1 MAGLDGRTAPVTGGG
16 RGIGRAICMRL
27 AHDGADIAINYARD
41 ETSANEALGAV
52 RALGRR
58 AEVYQADVADEAAVD
73 AMCAQAIADF
83 GQIDICQRRSKSTPL
98 AGVKMH
104 HLL

>member
-1 MAGLDGRTAPVTGGG
+1 MAGLEGRTALVTGGG

-41 ETSANEALGAV
+41 AESANEVLSAI
-52 RALGRR
+52 RDLGRR

-73 AMCAQAIADF
+73 AMCARAIADF
-83 GQIDICQRRSKSTPL
+83 G
-98 AGVKMH
+98 
-104 HLL
+104 